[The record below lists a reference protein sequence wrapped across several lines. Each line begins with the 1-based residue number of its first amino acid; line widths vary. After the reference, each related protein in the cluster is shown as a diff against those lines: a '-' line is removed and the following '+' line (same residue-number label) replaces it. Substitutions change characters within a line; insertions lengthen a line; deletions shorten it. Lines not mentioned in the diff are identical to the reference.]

1 MCSYA
6 GVLLCLCDRI
16 IAGLQRCAFTSKHA
30 CVYVDVRSPEITMP
44 VQTHRVCVCSLHSFQ
59 HTCFSASTRNSRQV
73 PSQTHHINQYCS
85 LLFKIVEKASMS
97 RGAGPAL
104 SNDTEELLTCS
115 LPEGFERHARHT
127 QTK

>member
-44 VQTHRVCVCSLHSFQ
+44 VQTHRVCVFPAFIALGIPDRFPHK
-59 HTCFSASTRNSRQV
+59 HTTS
-73 PSQTHHINQYCS
+73 IN
-85 LLFKIVEKASMS
+85 IVAFCLK
-97 RGAGPAL
+97 
-104 SNDTEELLTCS
+104 
-115 LPEGFERHARHT
+115 
-127 QTK
+127 